1 MLYFI
6 INSIKPMAEQIISR
20 EGYEKLKK
28 ELDYLINVKRKEIAE
43 RIQKAKEMGDLSEN
57 AEYSEAKDAQAFNEG
72 RIAELTQMLKNLTV
86 VENGNSKEIVGMGST
101 VKVKAN
107 EKEKEYTIVSFNE
120 ADPIAGKISN
130 ESPLGKAFLGRKKG
144 EKVIVSTPKGE
155 VEYEIV
161 EIK

>member
-1 MLYFI
+1 
-6 INSIKPMAEQIISR
+6 MAEQIISR

-86 VENGNSKEIVGMGST
+86 VENGNSKEVVGMGST

-107 EKEKEYTIVSFNE
+107 GEEKEYTIVSFNE
-120 ADPIAGKISN
+120 ADPMAGKISN
-130 ESPLGKAFLGRKKG
+130 ESPLGKAFLGKKKG
-144 EKVIVSTPKGE
+144 EKVVVNTPKGE